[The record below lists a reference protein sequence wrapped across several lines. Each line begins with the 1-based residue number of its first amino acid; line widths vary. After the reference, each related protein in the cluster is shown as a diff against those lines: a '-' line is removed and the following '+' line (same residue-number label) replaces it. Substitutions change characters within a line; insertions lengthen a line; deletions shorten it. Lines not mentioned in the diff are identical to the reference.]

1 MSQPQISSNGN
12 WGRGTGPTSP
22 KEGSAIDARKD
33 TPQAR
38 YDRVKTRMY
47 TIKAV
52 TTTEADIIQR
62 LDSEPN
68 KAGYIKRLIRAD
80 IANSK

>member
-1 MSQPQISSNGN
+1 MGKR
-12 WGRGTGPTSP
+12 GRETGPTSQ
-22 KEGSAIDARKD
+22 KEGAVIEARKE

-38 YDRVKTRMY
+38 YDRAKTKMY

-80 IANSK
+80 IAKGQ